1 MTKFNAAP
9 DSFIDK
15 ANAAPNP
22 AHAPRREQSTPAR
35 CTPRFASQHRE
46 LALFAACRSNLKCR
60 R

>member
-22 AHAPRREQSTPAR
+22 AHAPGGSSLHLPDAPRDSPASTGNLPYLRHVAR
-35 CTPRFASQHRE
+35 T
-46 LALFAACRSNLKCR
+46 
-60 R
+60 